1 MAERLRIIHC
11 FRAPVGG
18 LFRHVLDLSGEQAAR
33 GHDVGYII
41 DSTVADPLTEGR
53 LAQAA
58 EHLRLGITRL
68 PMGRL
73 PGPRD
78 LATSRAV
85 RDAARNLRADV
96 LHGHGAKGGAY
107 ARLAARDLR
116 ADGRNVATFYTPH
129 GGSLHYPLASPQGLI
144 YTAIETV
151 PCPLYRRPDLRERLH
166 PPRLRQPRRCRPRG
180 RARRPQRAA
189 AGRFH
194 PAQAQPRCCGLPVH
208 RRASPAQGRRR
219 AVAGAGG
226 RSPQDF
232 PCAPSSSAPGRTR
245 PPSTDLAE
253 DLRIGNLVDFP
264 GALPARTAFPLGRCL
279 VVPSR
284 AESMP
289 YIVLEAAAAGMP
301 MLATDVGGI
310 PEIVNGTDTPLLP
323 AGDVGA
329 LAQAMQAFLDAPE
342 AAKARAT
349 RLQAAVAERF
359 TVERAAGEVLAF
371 YAERLGR

>member
-1 MAERLRIIHC
+1 VAERLRIIHC

-53 LAQAA
+53 LAKAA

-78 LATSRAV
+78 LVASRAV
-85 RDAARNLRADV
+85 RDAARSLRADV
-96 LHGHGAKGGAY
+96 LHGHGAKGGAF

-129 GGSLHYPLASPQGLI
+129 GGSLHYPLASPQGLV
-144 YTAIETV
+144 YTAIERVLARYTDG
-151 PCPLYRRPDLRERLH
+151 LIFESAFIRRVYDSR
-166 PPRLRQPRRCRPRG
+166 
-180 RARRPQRAA
+180 
-189 AGRFH
+189 
-194 PAQAQPRCCGLPVH
+194 V
-208 RRASPAQGRRR
+208 
-219 AVAGAGG
+219 GAGG
-226 RSPQDF
+226 VAARVVPNALQPGDF
-232 PCAPSSSAPGRTR
+232 IPHQPNPDAADFLFIGELRQLKGVDVLLRALAEIAARFPVRAVIVGAGPDAAAFSG
-245 PPSTDLAE
+245 LAE
-253 DLRIGNLVDFP
+253 DLKIGNLVEFP